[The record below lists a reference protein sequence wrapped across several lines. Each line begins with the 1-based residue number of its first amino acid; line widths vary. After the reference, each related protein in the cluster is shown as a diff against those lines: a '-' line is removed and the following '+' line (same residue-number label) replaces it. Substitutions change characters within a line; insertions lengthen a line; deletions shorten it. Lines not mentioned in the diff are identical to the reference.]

1 MKTSLKIFGLL
12 LIFTGTSCEDVVDIP
27 LEESEPRLV
36 VEASI
41 LSYKDSESN
50 IQQIRLT
57 ETAPFYDEEIP
68 TVENASVKIISE
80 AGLEYDFIHTSEG
93 YYINENLN
101 PILGETYEL
110 EIIYN
115 DEVYTATETMM
126 GVTDIDFIEQTATGG
141 FAGDEIEVKVF
152 YTDPVNEP
160 NYYLFIFRN
169 KKISLEIYED
179 KFTDGNQI
187 FGYYSNEDIKP
198 GDTIDIEMYGISKS
212 YYEYLFILRAQI
224 GENSGGPFETQPATV
239 KGNVINRSN
248 KENYPFGYFHLSEV
262 DTSTYIVK

>member
-1 MKTSLKIFGLL
+1 MKTLLKIFGLL
-12 LIFTGTSCEDVVDIP
+12 LIFPATSCEDVVDIS
-27 LEESEPRLV
+27 LEETEPRLV

-41 LSYKDSESN
+41 LSFKDSESN
-50 IQQIRLT
+50 IQQIRLSQ
-57 ETAPFYDEEIP
+57 TAPFYDEETP
-68 TVENASVKIISE
+68 PVENASVRIISE
-80 AGLEYDFIHTSEG
+80 EGLQYDFIHTTEG
-93 YYINENLN
+93 YYINENLK
-101 PILGETYEL
+101 PEIGATYEL

-115 DEVYTATETMM
+115 DELYTATGTMM

-141 FAGDEIEVKVF
+141 FGGDEIEVKVF
-152 YTDPVNEP
+152 YTDPANEP
-160 NYYLFIFRN
+160 NFYLFIFRN
-169 KKISLEIYED
+169 DKISLEIYED

-187 FGYYSNEDIKP
+187 FGYYSNEDIQP
-198 GDTIDIEMYGISKS
+198 GDEIDIEMYGISKS

-262 DTSTYIVK
+262 DTSSYIVK

>member
-1 MKTSLKIFGLL
+1 MKTPLKIFGLF
-12 LIFTGTSCEDVVDIP
+12 LIFTITSCEDVVDIP

-115 DEVYTATETMM
+115 DVVYTATETMM

>member
-1 MKTSLKIFGLL
+1 MKTLLKIFGLL
-12 LIFTGTSCEDVVDIP
+12 LIITGTSCEDVVNIP

-41 LSYKDSESN
+41 LSYKDSEDI

-57 ETAPFYDEEIP
+57 ETAPFYDKIIP
-68 TVENASVKIISE
+68 PVENASVKIISE
-80 AGLEYDFIHTSEG
+80 EGMEYEFVHTSDG
-93 YYINENLN
+93 YYINENLT
-101 PILGETYEL
+101 PSIGETYEL

-126 GVTDIDFIEQTATGG
+126 AVTDIDFVEQTATGG

-152 YTDPVNEP
+152 YTDPANEP

-169 KKISLEIYED
+169 DKISLEIYED
-179 KFTDGNQI
+179 EFTDGNQI
-187 FGYYSNEDIKP
+187 FGYYSNEDIEP
-198 GDTIDIEMYGISKS
+198 GDLVDIEMYGISKS
-212 YYEYLFILRAQI
+212 YYEYLFLLRAQI

-239 KGNVINRSN
+239 KGNVINLSN
-248 KENYPFGYFHLSEV
+248 KENYSFGYFHLSEV
-262 DTSTYIVK
+262 DTSTYIVE

>member
-1 MKTSLKIFGLL
+1 MKTLQKIFGLL

-27 LEESEPRLV
+27 LDESESRLV

-41 LSYKDSESN
+41 LSYKHSDSN

-57 ETAPFYDEEIP
+57 ETAPFYDKEIP

-80 AGLEYDFIHTSEG
+80 TGLEYDFIHTSEG

-101 PILGETYEL
+101 PVLGETYEL
-110 EIIYN
+110 EINYN
-115 DEVYTATETMM
+115 NEVYTATETMM
-126 GVTDIDFIEQTATGG
+126 SVTDIDFIEQTATGG

-152 YTDPVNEP
+152 YTDPANQP

-169 KKISLEIYED
+169 NKITLEIYED
-179 KFTDGNQI
+179 EFTDGNQI

-198 GDTIDIEMYGISKS
+198 GDTIDVEMYGISKS
-212 YYEYLFILRAQI
+212 YHEYLFILRAQI

-262 DTSTYIVK
+262 DTSIYIVK